1 MALSKEDT
9 IEISLSN
16 STAFEYIRA
25 LVYGPPG
32 AGKTF
37 STLTLSDAVPADFG
51 SKPVLNRA
59 PVTLEDMLWLSFDS
73 GATEG
78 LKQQGLIVPEL
89 RLAQEGDRLLAVI
102 KEAPELAAKA
112 IATKGTKTVVVD
124 TITAFDEQLV
134 NYWRTKGLEKW
145 DLFGAVKSSHYKF
158 AMAIKALKANVVFIA
173 HAKALMDAADATQ
186 SAKIQAAGYAKIVPD
201 ITGGALNHYRRDS
214 SFILPCVA
222 GRENNEDGRWFY
234 TQSTKGYE
242 AKSRYVL
249 PPVVPA
255 DWRKIKLTVS

>member
-1 MALSKEDT
+1 M
-9 IEISLSN
+9 
-16 STAFEYIRA
+16 
-25 LVYGPPG
+25 YGPPG

-37 STLTLSDAVPADFG
+37 SCLTLSDFCPNDFG
-51 SKPVLNRA
+51 SKPVLNRP
-59 PVTLEDMLWLSFDS
+59 PVTLGDMLWLSFDS

-78 LKQQGLIVPEL
+78 FKQQQITVPEL

-102 KEAPELAAKA
+102 KEAPELALKA
-112 IATKGTKTVVVD
+112 ITAGHCKTVVVD

-134 NYWRTKGLEKW
+134 NYWRNKGLEKW
-145 DLFGAVKSSHYKF
+145 DLFGAVKASHYKF

-186 SAKIQAAGYAKIVPD
+186 TAKIQAAGYAKIVPD

-222 GRENNEDGRWFY
+222 GKENNEDGRWFY
-234 TQSTKGYE
+234 TVSTKGYE

-249 PPVVPA
+249 PPVVAA
-255 DWRKIKLTVS
+255 DWRKIAKVVA